1 VSNQKIIYI
10 LGIFAVIFW
19 SSCSKSD
26 DTVGLEVQPE
36 HNRLN
41 INTFNIQNFRTYT
54 SMGGA
59 LQTNREN
66 CCVLLG
72 SLNNTD
78 FGKTSAFFDA
88 QYVLSTIAP
97 DFGTNPKLI
106 QSTLF
111 LSIANSIGS
120 LSSTLNYKIYKSNL
134 DVDADALYA
143 SDKDMSS
150 YMGELIT
157 DTSITV
163 EISQKSLQIHL
174 DKIMSDGKKWGQGIL
189 EANATTLSSNA
200 SFLKSFKGL
209 YFTVDTNF
217 YEKGVLYKYD
227 LNSKNSYIQLKYS
240 FTNKDG
246 NLDTNVF
253 KLEFNKETGRFNTY
267 VNNPTKDI
275 LGEKEQSN
283 IYISGLAGVQGN
295 ISLSSLLSWRDSA
308 KIIIY
313 KAELIAKANTVDGFS
328 MPEKL
333 LLRVNTSD
341 TTVQYIDDYRMGKNI
356 NYDGSY
362 HSKDTA
368 YHWIVTRHIQRF
380 INNEQNDSLI
390 VIYPDDITKTN
401 LNRVILENDLNKNPI
416 RLRITYSKI

>member
-1 VSNQKIIYI
+1 
-10 LGIFAVIFW
+10 
-19 SSCSKSD
+19 
-26 DTVGLEVQPE
+26 
-36 HNRLN
+36 
-41 INTFNIQNFRTYT
+41 
-54 SMGGA
+54 MGGA